1 MKIYYRRAT
10 LTDVVIDDVRG
21 TVTGINDFG
30 ATVIMTTKQFHDL
43 YSEDEVFRGLYV

>member
-1 MKIYYRRAT
+1 MKTYYRRAT
-10 LTDVVIDDVRG
+10 LTNVVIDDVRG

-30 ATVIMTTKQFHDL
+30 AKVVMTTKQFSEL